1 VIPLRPSDDDRRDD
15 DEGEE
20 LFPPPS
26 AAVMFALMAIFGRF
40 AALMTLYPM
49 MGARPATIGIA
60 TIVGFG
66 FAFAIAA
73 RSLEQP
79 PGPRLGFVPVK
90 SSHAWRAVPFLLF
103 SLLLV
108 SELDNVIKE
117 LLPPPEG
124 TGDPGA
130 PGGTEI
136 LERALVIVAILPFA
150 NELLFRGVIQPG
162 VVFALGRWRGVL
174 MVAALQGA
182 GAIFLYGPLMAPY
195 TVPFA
200 LCYAL
205 ILGLLR
211 EASGSLIPPLV
222 LHALFGLITFAASLG
237 AFGIPGFD
245 DVAHAHTPFGWLL
258 LSGICVGVGL
268 GLCRVAL
275 RTAEPYTPPSPGPPE
290 GWG

>member
-1 VIPLRPSDDDRRDD
+1 MIPIRRSDDD
-15 DEGEE
+15 EEE

-49 MGARPATIGIA
+49 LGARPATIGIA
-60 TIVGFG
+60 TIVGYG

-79 PGPRLGFVPVK
+79 PGPRLGFVPAT
-90 SSHAWRAVPFLLF
+90 SAWAWRAVPFLLF

-117 LLPPPEG
+117 FLPPPEG
-124 TGDPGA
+124 LDAPGRPGA
-130 PGGTEI
+130 SEI

-150 NELLFRGVIQPG
+150 DELIFRGVLQPG

-174 MVAALQGA
+174 LIAALQGA
-182 GAIFLYGPLMAPY
+182 GALFLYGPQMAPY

-205 ILGLLR
+205 ILCLLR
-211 EASGSLIPPLV
+211 ESSGSLVPPLV
-222 LHALFGLITFAASLG
+222 LHALLGGVTFAASLG

-245 DVAHAHTPFGWLL
+245 DIEHAHTPFGWLL
-258 LSGICVGVGL
+258 LSALCVGVGL

-275 RTAEPYTPPSPGPPE
+275 RSAPPYAPPSPRPPE